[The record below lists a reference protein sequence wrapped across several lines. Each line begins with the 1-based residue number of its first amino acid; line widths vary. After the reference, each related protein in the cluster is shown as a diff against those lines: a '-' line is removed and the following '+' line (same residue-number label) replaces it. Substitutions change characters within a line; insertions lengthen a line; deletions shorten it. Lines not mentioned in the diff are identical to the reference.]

1 MLQTKLS
8 KNLFKPK
15 TGPNSMKWTGKRVLV
30 TGAEGFIGSHL
41 TEALVREGAEVTA
54 LVRSNF
60 QGDCGFIES
69 FSPEM
74 KRKIKIYFGDLM
86 DIESIYNAVRGNEI
100 VFNLAAEISIPYSY
114 VHPRSF
120 LHTNVVGTFNILMA
134 CKDLKV
140 SNLVH
145 MSTSEVYGTPQTVP
159 IKETHPLIGQSP
171 YSATK
176 ISAEKIAESFYRSYN
191 VPVTIVRAFNT
202 YGPRQSDRAIIPTL
216 ITQALFHDTI
226 SVGNLVPTR
235 DLNFVT
241 DTVSGLMRVAETK
254 SLIGEVVNIG
264 SGREISIGNL
274 LKKIVLLTDTKAK
287 LVQDPKRL
295 RPEKSEVMRLCAD
308 TTKLRKS
315 TGWQPQVTLDEG
327 LKKTIAWI
335 RMNKK
340 RYKIGEYK
348 I

>member
-1 MLQTKLS
+1 MNWK
-8 KNLFKPK
+8 
-15 TGPNSMKWTGKRVLV
+15 GKRVLV

-41 TEALVREGAEVTA
+41 TEALVRAGAEVTA
-54 LVRSNF
+54 FVRSNF
-60 QGDCGFIES
+60 QGDCGFIETFPS
-69 FSPEM
+69 ETKS
-74 KRKIKIYFGDLM
+74 KTKLYFGDLL
-86 DIESIYNAVRGNEI
+86 DIESVYNAVQGNDI

-120 LHTNVVGTFNILMA
+120 LHTNIEGTFNLLMA
-134 CKDLKV
+134 CKE
-140 SNLVH
+140 SNVKNLIH

-176 ISAEKIAESFYRSYN
+176 ISAEKIAESFYRSYGL
-191 VPVTIVRAFNT
+191 PVTIVRAFNT

-216 ITQALFHDTI
+216 ISQALFNDTI
-226 SVGNLVPTR
+226 SVGNLTPTR

-241 DTVSGLMRVAETK
+241 DTVDGLMKVALTPA
-254 SLIGEVVNIG
+254 LIGDVVNIG

-274 LKKIVLLTDTKAK
+274 LKKIVILTNTKAT
-287 LVQDPKRL
+287 LVQDKKRL

-308 TTKLRKS
+308 NTKIRKT
-315 TGWQPQVTLDEG
+315 TGWQPRVSLDEG
-327 LKKTIAWI
+327 LKKTIAWVK
-335 RMNKK
+335 MNKS